1 MSDFSK
7 LTIPEIARGLRSHDF
22 TVAELV
28 EFYLNK
34 INARNHEINAFLEIY
49 NDLESQIAKA
59 QKRIDAGEE
68 GMMIGI
74 PVAIKDNIL
83 VEGKLA
89 SASSKVLENY
99 KATYTATAAQKLI
112 DAGAILIGRTNMDE
126 FAMGGSTEN
135 SAYMITKN
143 PVNPEY
149 VPGGS
154 SGGSTAAVAMG
165 GVPVALGSDTGGS
178 IRQPASFCGVVG
190 LKPTYGSV
198 SRHGLMAMA
207 SSLDVI
213 GPLARNVSDAEIVF
227 NVIKGQDPKDATSI
241 SYDEKNSDSSKKTEN
256 LDGEEKVEN
265 SSDDEKPIVK
275 TIGVPTSFLKEGVDE
290 PVINR
295 FNESIARL
303 KSEGYEIK
311 EIDLPNLKYSLA
323 VYYILMPAEV
333 SSNMARF
340 DGIKYGPKIEGE
352 NLIEGYFKT
361 RGQLIG
367 KEVKRRIMLGTY
379 VLSAGYADQ
388 YYKKAW
394 QVRNLISRDFQ
405 KAFESVDV
413 IAMPTSPTP
422 AFKIGEKS
430 TDPLEMY
437 LADIFTISANLAG
450 IPAISIP
457 DGTVSKNGVDLPVG
471 MQFLATH
478 KREDK
483 LFELGKKFEIIK
495 A

>member
-7 LTIPEIARGLRSHDF
+7 LTIKEIAKGLRSHDF
-22 TVAELV
+22 SVSELV
-28 EFYLNK
+28 EFYLNR
-34 INARNHEINAFLEIY
+34 IHDQNVEINAFLEIY
-49 NDLESQIAKA
+49 DDLQKQINEA
-59 QKRIDAGEE
+59 QEKIDAGQE
-68 GMMIGI
+68 GDMIGI
-74 PVAIKDNIL
+74 PVALKDNIL
-83 VEGKLA
+83 LEGKITSGA
-89 SASSKVLENY
+89 SKVLENY

-135 SAYMITKN
+135 SAYGVTKN

-154 SGGSTAAVAMG
+154 SGGSAAAVAMG

-213 GPLARNVSDAEIVF
+213 GPLSKNVSDAEIIF
-227 NVIKGQDPKDATSI
+227 NTIKGQDLKDSTSI
-241 SYDEKNSDSSKKTEN
+241 SYDTDNTKDKKNSDV
-256 LDGEEKVEN
+256 KV
-265 SSDDEKPIVK
+265 
-275 TIGVPTSFLKEGVDE
+275 IGVPTNFLKEGVDE
-290 PVINR
+290 SVIKR
-295 FNESIARL
+295 FNESIEKL

-333 SSNMARF
+333 SSNMARY
-340 DGIKYGPKIEGE
+340 DGIKYGPKIDGKD
-352 NLIEGYFKT
+352 LIEGYFKT

-394 QVRNLISRDFQ
+394 QVRNLISQDFT

-457 DGTVSKNGVDLPVG
+457 DGTVLKNDAELPVG
-471 MQFLATH
+471 IQFLANH

-495 A
+495 S